1 MSELVQLAMTDILHL
16 VVALL
21 IAGIVSYISGWLF
34 SAGYH
39 QRKHQDTKR
48 LIQLL
53 REGNSQDESH
63 STRV

>member
-1 MSELVQLAMTDILHL
+1 VSEIVQLVMNSIVDLAVILL
-16 VVALL
+16 VV
-21 IAGIVSYISGWLF
+21 GIVSYISGWLF
-34 SAGYH
+34 CAGYQ

-53 REGNSQDESH
+53 REGNSRDESH